1 MPLLP
6 HLRLPIWKYAH
17 STWSV
22 CLPVKPDPV
31 PVLQIWADSA
41 LFVHLRS
48 YSNRILLRINRLLHV
63 NKEGRNQV
71 FAERRHVSDSSG
83 PRTALLMLSLS
94 SPERVFCFSDSFLVK
109 WKPINSERVLNW
121 NQKAGL
127 KCILLEIGK
136 PIYLLHISAFLLKYC
151 LYLAATQDGIKTS
164 SSSQIP
170 ACLNFHTRLNDFLS
184 CYYTPWVPAVQVVLC
199 INHL

>member
-6 HLRLPIWKYAH
+6 CLRLPIWNYTRL
-17 STWSV
+17 TWSV
-22 CLPVKPDPV
+22 CLPVKLDPV
-31 PVLQIWADSA
+31 PVLQIWT
-41 LFVHLRS
+41 LFAHLWSYCNRS
-48 YSNRILLRINRLLHV
+48 LLRINRLLHV
-63 NKEGRNQV
+63 NRGRGLTYSLN
-71 FAERRHVSDSSG
+71 AEPVSDSSG
-83 PRTALLMLSLS
+83 PWTTLLMLSLS
-94 SPERVFCFSDSFLVK
+94 SPERVFCFSDSFLVT
-109 WKPINSERVLNW
+109 WKPINSQRVLNW